1 MIQVRT
7 VVVAVAATIVVIVA
21 AWFFLVFGP
30 KGDEIAEVEEQLEQ
44 ARTEEQNLRTTLER
58 LRELD
63 ENRPALEAELRRLE
77 AAVPP
82 RPELASFILAAHEVA
97 ARADLE
103 FVSITPAQ
111 PADIEGVDAAAIA
124 MSIRAEGR
132 FFSVLDYLDRM
143 ERLERLVVV
152 DSLNLAAVEPAPEE
166 EGATGSA
173 AAAGGTRGDAGGA
186 DGATTREVS
195 ETVSI
200 SSELGAVTTDVAS
213 LGAERETARSHTET
227 DGDSGSDG
235 DTGSDRATAGERLQA
250 ALDRAQPQSVPDQI
264 EIALDIQARAFTTQL
279 PETPGNGGG
288 TTPTTAPPEG
298 AATTTTT
305 EESG

>member
-7 VVVAVAATIVVIVA
+7 VALATAATIVVIVA

-30 KGDEIAEVEEQLEQ
+30 KGDEIADAEEQLEQ

-82 RPELASFILAAHEVA
+82 RPELASFILAVHEVA

-111 PADIEGVDAAAIA
+111 PANIDGIDAAAIA

-132 FFSVLDYLDRM
+132 FFNVLDYLDRM

-152 DSLNLAAVEPAPEE
+152 DSLDLSAVEPASED

-173 AAAGGTRGDAGGA
+173 AATGRAGFDGGEADGGTA
-186 DGATTREVS
+186 REVS

-200 SSELGAVTTDVAS
+200 SSELGAVTTDIAS
-213 LGAERETARSHTET
+213 LGRQDETTRDDGET
-227 DGDSGSDG
+227 DTSSDSGSDG
-235 DTGSDRATAGERLQA
+235 ATAGERLQA
-250 ALDRAQPQSVPDQI
+250 ALDRTQPQSVPDQI

-279 PETPGNGGG
+279 AETEGAGGG
-288 TTPTTAPPEG
+288 TTATTAPPEG

-305 EESG
+305 EESS

>member
-7 VVVAVAATIVVIVA
+7 VVVAAAATIVVIVA

-44 ARTEEQNLRTTLER
+44 ARTEEQNLRATLER

-63 ENRPALEAELRRLE
+63 ENRPALEAELRQLE

-111 PADIEGVDAAAIA
+111 PASIEGVDAAAIA

-152 DSLNLAAVEPAPEE
+152 DSLDLAAVQPASED

-173 AAAGGTRGDAGGA
+173 AAAGGARFDEGGA
-186 DGATTREVS
+186 DGGTAREVS

-200 SSELGAVTTDVAS
+200 SSELGAVTTDAAS
-213 LGAERETARSHTET
+213 LGRQGETGGNHGQT
-227 DGDSGSDG
+227 
-235 DTGSDRATAGERLQA
+235 DTGSDTGSDDATAGERLQA
-250 ALDRAQPQSVPDQI
+250 ALDRTQPQSVPDQI

-279 PETPGNGGG
+279 PEGQGTGDG

-305 EESG
+305 EESS